1 MFISGEKIARL
12 IINVLSDS
20 RISLNQWKFDIP
32 DHLTNQHF
40 GIVANAKNLA
50 DGINYQIERKGL
62 DISDEILVVS
72 RDKKEYATRDG
83 KVVRN
88 EYIN

>member
-1 MFISGEKIARL
+1 L
-12 IINVLSDS
+12 
-20 RISLNQWKFDIP
+20 
-32 DHLTNQHF
+32 

-62 DISDEILVVS
+62 DISEETMVVS